1 MALLYFGELY
11 KHYKALNIF
20 VMKVTL
26 NQFYIS
32 KYASF
37 RTSIYFYFFVKAG
50 CDAKK
55 N

>member
-37 RTSIYFYFFVKAG
+37 RIFLSKQ
-50 CDAKK
+50 AKK